1 MSRPTDRFGIGSL
14 APYDELLSPM
24 VAQAQLL
31 GTADYLA
38 GVNARQRQAQQSIQ
52 QPTAA
57 QSLMPQAPTL
67 EDEFKQRRATYAGI
81 LGDPAEQ
88 RNMTQAQMLFDI
100 ANTALAFS
108 TAGSRPGMSPAERLA
123 EAAVETKLFPT
134 ISARTQAATEQQQ
147 KFDLAALQSAET
159 SLLAK
164 QKAAADYAK
173 TVAGQDPEYMR
184 VRFDDGTEKV
194 YNVNSAM
201 GSRAFQN
208 AAGQPGAK
216 AFKVGAETASTAKT
230 PDYMSVF
237 NADGSPVG
245 VYNVNDPTEL
255 SAFNTA
261 RDRVLPLGG
270 TVGKTGTV
278 EAPEAITDQDYFTKF
293 GMSKSQFEALPVPDQ
308 NFLRGLPVITN
319 EDFFKKFGMT
329 QDQFN
334 ALGAEDKRVLQGLP
348 TLTDE
353 NYFQKFGMGKAEFL
367 ALDPDVRNRLTGV
380 APEPEIRSIDGQL
393 VDVTNPEAP
402 KVIFGEA
409 ARPTPKLITITL
421 DGTPAT
427 VDVNTE
433 EGQSL
438 MERANAANAEQ
449 PGRATFNT
457 VSSPPPPRGFLID
470 GKIRMSYD
478 NGRTYTV
485 DGQAKTVPDNAFEVS
500 NTTSYDVFKNE
511 TAKAKAAAQ
520 LRELQQARALML
532 TRPDGTTVSPEEAGI
547 VTDAFN
553 ATIDA
558 TGPYAAFQA
567 GVDQL
572 IGGFVPAFR
581 ELFQDTQA
589 NRQYIRALKIL
600 GSSALS
606 VSPRLAV
613 FDLARVER
621 LFPDP
626 DAFFRNPQSEA
637 NKLVVLKRTALNQ
650 KARILEEQQ
659 AGISDTGLKAQLN
672 QKLYEIDRLLD
683 MLGSVDIAGGAGVSP
698 AQLDAL
704 RQSIMR

>member
-14 APYDELLSPM
+14 AAYDELLSPM

-31 GTADYLA
+31 GTADYLQ
-38 GVNARQRQAQQSIQ
+38 GVNARQAQQQAQSVQD
-52 QPTAA
+52 PVAA
-57 QSLMPQAPTL
+57 QFMTPDVPTL
-67 EDEFKQRRATYAGI
+67 EEEFGARRETYRGI
-81 LGDPAEQ
+81 LGDPEEQ
-88 RNMTQAQMLFDI
+88 RNLTQAQMLFDI

-134 ISARTQAATEQQQ
+134 IAARTAAQNEQQQ
-147 KFDLAALQSAET
+147 KFDLAALQSAES
-159 SLLAK
+159 SLAAK
-164 QKAAADYAK
+164 QKAASDLAERL
-173 TVAGQDPEYMR
+173 AGQEPEFMR
-184 VRFDDGTEKV
+184 VRFEDGEDRV

-201 GSRAFQN
+201 GSRAFQL
-208 AAGQPGAK
+208 AAAQPGAK
-216 AFKVGAETASTAKT
+216 AFKVGEEKATKPTS
-230 PDYMSVF
+230 PDFMSVF

-245 VYNVNDPTEL
+245 VYNVNDPDEL
-255 SAFNTA
+255 VAFNTA

-270 TVGKTGTV
+270 TVGKTGT
-278 EAPEAITDQDYFTKF
+278 AD
-293 GMSKSQFEALPVPDQ
+293 VPTPIGDA
-308 NFLRGLPVITN
+308 
-319 EDFFKKFGMT
+319 DFFSKFGMT
-329 QDQFN
+329 QAQFN
-334 ALGAEDKRVLQGLP
+334 ELNPEDERSLRGLP
-348 TLTDE
+348 TLTDDE
-353 NYFQKFGMGKAEFL
+353 YFQKFGMPKSEFL
-367 ALDPDVRNRLTGV
+367 ALDPEVRNRLVGV
-380 APEPEIRSIDGQL
+380 SVEPEIRSINNQL
-393 VDVTNPEAP
+393 VDITDPNNPT
-402 KVIFGEA
+402 VIFGEA

-421 DGTPAT
+421 DGVPTT
-427 VDVNTE
+427 VDVNTKD
-433 EGQSL
+433 GQEL
-438 MERANAANAEQ
+438 MDRANAANAAQ
-449 PGRATFNT
+449 PGSATFNT

-478 NGRTYTV
+478 NGRTYIA
-485 DGQAKTVPDNAFEVS
+485 DGQAQAVPENAFEVS
-500 NTTSYDVFKNE
+500 NTTSYDVYKNE
-511 TAKAKAAAQ
+511 TAKAKAAAE

-532 TRPDGTTVSPEEAGI
+532 TRPDGSTVSPEEAGI
-547 VTDAFN
+547 VTDAFV
-553 ATIDA
+553 ATVDA

-626 DAFFRNPQSEA
+626 DAFFRNPESEA
-637 NKLVVLKRTALNQ
+637 NKLVVLKRVALNQ
-650 KARILEEQQ
+650 KDRILTEQMS
-659 AGISDTGLKAQLN
+659 GISDPALKAQLN

-683 MLGSVDIAGGAGVSP
+683 MLGSVDIAGGAGVNP

-704 RQSIMR
+704 RQSITR